1 MKLIVQSGP
10 QAGAIE
16 TLNAGR
22 WLLGSGEHCD
32 FIVRDAGIRH
42 AHLMLLVDEHG
53 VSTQLCASAQGG
65 AVDAAA
71 LDAAANLEPPADW
84 PAGQLLSLGGT
95 TLRWQAEPAAE
106 GLLRDSLASA
116 PVMNRFDRVNRF
128 ERSTHWILG
137 GLAGCLL
144 AGVLAAQANRANADA
159 SSLATPNRVRN
170 NAGPGADADPAV
182 NTASWHQTIADKLA
196 ALNMTEL
203 GLEHNADGSAI
214 VTGWVR
220 DAVELGRLRQA
231 LAELKV
237 RAHVKVPADAK
248 LQPTASVQTAVIDA
262 SEQIRFA
269 GEYLLARGQIA
280 AISYQGDGRLLIRA
294 AGRDERAFRGVV
306 QGLEQVASQVR
317 GIEIDYQTLGSLPAS
332 AVDVPVVAATPA
344 LSPQVLSGVDGVSLS
359 GRQRFLTS
367 GTHYVFEGGKL
378 ADGSTIVRIDRDQ
391 IALLPGTAVKPGDL
405 NESRD

>member
-10 QAGAIE
+10 QAGATE
-16 TLNAGR
+16 TLNVGR

-32 FIVRDAGIRH
+32 FIVRDAGIRQ

-53 VSTQLCASAQGG
+53 VCTQLCTGAQGG
-65 AVDAAA
+65 ALDAAA
-71 LDAAANLEPPADW
+71 LDAADNLEPPAHW
-84 PAGQLLSLGGT
+84 PAGQLLSLGET

-106 GLLRDSLASA
+106 GLLRDSFESA
-116 PVMNRFDRVNRF
+116 PALNRFDRVSRI

-159 SSLATPNRVRN
+159 SSLATPNRVRS
-170 NAGPGADADPAV
+170 NADPEADADPAASA
-182 NTASWHQTIADKLA
+182 ASWHQTIADKLA

-203 GLEHNADGSAI
+203 GLERHADGSAI

-237 RAHVKVPADAK
+237 RTHAKLPTDAK
-248 LQPTASVQTAVIDA
+248 VQTAVIDA

-280 AISYQGDGRLLIRA
+280 AISYQGDGRLLVRA

-306 QGLEQVASQVR
+306 QGLEQAASQVR

-332 AVDVPVVAATPA
+332 AVNVPVVAATPA
-344 LSPQVLSGVDGVSLS
+344 LPPQVLSGVDGVSLS

-391 IALLPGTAVKPGDL
+391 IALLPGTPGKPGDAQ
-405 NESRD
+405 